1 MSIKNAILFFSSV
14 LFVVNAQ
21 AADTLKINLQQADS
35 LFLVH
40 NYYLLAASLKVEA
53 QEAQIVQAKLYP
65 NPIFSTLLT
74 AYDPVN
80 DKAFHVN
87 STGHKEFQLEQLLV
101 LGGKRKSSIAI
112 AELDAKIALLEFH
125 RLVQQLKF
133 QLHNDL
139 YKLRQQ
145 QILLDRY
152 SEQLS
157 LLDTILTAHEAQ
169 VAKGN
174 IPLQELVRLKGV
186 YLNLNNERATL
197 LTDYLQVQSNLQI
210 LLHTTK
216 PVLFEHSKHDVD
228 KYLKTQEF
236 DRLLNEALVHQPNLL
251 IAQQEVA
258 LASQHWQYQKRMAIP
273 DINLFVGYDQRS
285 GAFDNQINAGI
296 AIPLPIWDR
305 NQGNIKSSALRLKAT
320 QYLLEAHEIE
330 LIVELQNTLTVYEHA
345 MSEYQKAMTLY
356 NEDFDITFNGMLT
369 NFKKRNISLIEFVD
383 FFEAYNDVLAEMGRI
398 TTHLVQAA
406 EQLNLLVGKEVF

>member
-40 NYYLLAASLKVEA
+40 NYYLLASLLKVEA

>member
-40 NYYLLAASLKVEA
+40 NYYLLAASLKVGA

>member
-258 LASQHWQYQKRMAIP
+258 LASQYWQYQKRMAIP

>member
-40 NYYLLAASLKVEA
+40 NYYLLASSLKVEA

-251 IAQQEVA
+251 ITQQEVA

>member
-40 NYYLLAASLKVEA
+40 NYYLLAASLKVEV

-236 DRLLNEALVHQPNLL
+236 DRLLNEALAHQPDLL

>member
-40 NYYLLAASLKVEA
+40 NYYLLASSLKVEA

-112 AELDAKIALLEFH
+112 AELDARIALLEFH

-216 PVLFEHSKHDVD
+216 PILFEHSKHDVD

-258 LASQHWQYQKRMAIP
+258 LASQQWQYQKRMAIP

-296 AIPLPIWDR
+296 AIPLPVWDR
-305 NQGNIKSSALRLKAT
+305 NQGNIKSSTLRLKVT

>member
-112 AELDAKIALLEFH
+112 AELDAKIASLEFH

-145 QILLDRY
+145 QILLNRY

>member
-40 NYYLLAASLKVEA
+40 NYYLLASSLKVEA

>member
-40 NYYLLAASLKVEA
+40 NYYLLASSLKVEA

-398 TTHLVQAA
+398 TSHLVQAA

>member
-40 NYYLLAASLKVEA
+40 NYYLLASSLKVEA

-125 RLVQQLKF
+125 RLVQHLKF

>member
-40 NYYLLAASLKVEA
+40 NYYLLASSLKVEA

-296 AIPLPIWDR
+296 AIPFPIWDR

>member
-40 NYYLLAASLKVEA
+40 NYYLLASSLKVEA

-296 AIPLPIWDR
+296 AIPLPVWDR
-305 NQGNIKSSALRLKAT
+305 NQGNIKSSTLRLKAT

>member
-40 NYYLLAASLKVEA
+40 NYYLLAASLKVEV

>member
-40 NYYLLAASLKVEA
+40 NYYLLASSLKVEA

-296 AIPLPIWDR
+296 AIPLPVWDR

>member
-40 NYYLLAASLKVEA
+40 NYYLLASSLKVEA

-125 RLVQQLKF
+125 WLVQQLKF

>member
-40 NYYLLAASLKVEA
+40 NYYLLASSLKVEA

-125 RLVQQLKF
+125 RLVRQLKF